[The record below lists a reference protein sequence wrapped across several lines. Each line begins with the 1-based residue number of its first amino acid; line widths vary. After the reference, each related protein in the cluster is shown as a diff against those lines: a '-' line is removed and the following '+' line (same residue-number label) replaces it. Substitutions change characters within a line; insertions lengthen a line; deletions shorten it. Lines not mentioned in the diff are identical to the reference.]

1 MGGSFMG
8 PGPKLRLGPA
18 PPGVLPPVP
27 DVKLRRPS
35 VLGPAEG
42 AATLDG
48 FEFGKADL
56 TSAHVAK
63 LEEMAE
69 IYRKL
74 LAENPRGQVKAV
86 GHTDAV
92 GAEADN
98 DELGQG
104 RADAV
109 RGALVGFGID
119 AGSIDTHSLGEAV
132 PEIETKN
139 KEAKNRRVE
148 LYFSPGANLGL
159 EGIFTRDLKPAQPLG
174 PVEVP
179 NVNPHMIDYCRIFPE
194 KCDPNHDPLK
204 NYKPIPKV
212 SGGTDKSVSE
222 KVWGPIDNSLEKGLR
237 GLGFSDEWNDRLRG
251 LAKAGVGKAAVEGL
265 DAILDATGASGDAK
279 KAASAAIRAAVQL
292 RIPF

>member
-1 MGGSFMG
+1 MGGSFMD
-8 PGPKLRLGPA
+8 PGPRLTLGPA
-18 PPGVLPPVP
+18 PPGVLPPIP
-27 DVKLRRPS
+27 DVTLKRPS
-35 VLGPAEG
+35 ILGPAEG
-42 AATLDG
+42 ATTLDG
-48 FEFGKADL
+48 FEFAKAEL
-56 TSAHVAK
+56 TSSHVAK

-69 IYRKL
+69 AYRKL
-74 LAENPRGQVKAV
+74 LAQNPAGKVKAV

-98 DELGQG
+98 DALGQH

-132 PEIETKN
+132 PEVETKK

-148 LYFSPGANLGL
+148 LYFSPGASLGL
-159 EGIFTRDLKPAQPLG
+159 EGIFTGGLKPPQPLG

-179 NVNPHMIDYCRIFPE
+179 NISPHAIDYCKIFPE

-204 NYKPIPKV
+204 NYKPIPPAP
-212 SGGTDKSVSE
+212 GGQGKSFSE
-222 KVWGPIDNSLEKGLR
+222 SVWGPIDKSLEKGLR
-237 GLGFSDEWNDRLRG
+237 GLGLSDKWNERLRDA
-251 LAKAGVGKAAVEGL
+251 AKAGAQKGVEEGL
-265 DAILDATGASGDAK
+265 DASLDAAGATGKSKD
-279 KAASAAIRAAVQL
+279 AASAALRAAAQL